1 MNQGGES
8 SNHGQSVN
16 SVPNNLDTEVHNFD
30 ELRRDTGRKLCN
42 LFINKPY
49 KSRILMTQLDY
60 ANRINPLYH
69 NVVCRSLLDCDSA
82 LKVKIIETADG
93 VIYNGIVTRE
103 LLDILEG

>member
-8 SNHGQSVN
+8 YNPSQSVD

-30 ELRRDTGRKLCN
+30 QLRKDTGRKLRN

-49 KSRILMTQLDY
+49 KSRILMTQPDY
-60 ANRINPLYH
+60 ADRINPLDH
-69 NVVCRSLLDCDSA
+69 NVVCRSLLDCNSA

-93 VIYNGIVTRE
+93 IRYNGIVTKE
-103 LLDILEG
+103 LLDILER